1 MLDGLRVLD
10 LTDARGYLCGRT
22 LADLGADVVKVE
34 PPGGAVGRWEP
45 PLADDVPGVDRSL
58 AWLAGNSNKRA
69 IVCDLAAEAGRD
81 IFTSLCAVADVV
93 VECGPP
99 GELQARGLAYA
110 TLRTLNPGL
119 IYTTLTPFGCDG
131 PLAEAPAGDLEVT
144 ASSGSLWLAGE
155 PGATPVRSTLPQS
168 AQWAGMYAA
177 MGTLMAVLA
186 RDANGGEGQHVDVSA
201 QASMV
206 TAISHAPIF
215 WDLLGEEQHRSGPF
229 LAGRSVTGAQ
239 FRNIWP
245 CRDGYVTFAL
255 YGGPAG
261 QATSRELVAWIDEAS
276 QPGGAPP
283 ALKAVDWEAFDPTR
297 ATQAEVDVL
306 EADIAPFIRGLT
318 KDEFFARFV
327 ERNMLG
333 YKVSTVADIL
343 TDPQLEARNFW
354 HEVQSPWELERPT
367 SGSRVP
373 CADPASARPTSG
385 RPSTPSQHHTL
396 RYPGSFGLFDGRR
409 PVLRRLAPAVGEHTC
424 DVLREW
430 LGL

>member
-1 MLDGLRVLD
+1 VLDGLRVLD
-10 LTDARGYLCGRT
+10 LADARGYVCGRT

-34 PPGGAVGRWEP
+34 PPGGDPGRCEEP
-45 PLADDVPGVDRSL
+45 FADDLPGSDRSL
-58 AWLAGNSNKRA
+58 AWLAGNSNKRS
-69 IVCDLAAEAGRD
+69 IEVDLDSPEAREL
-81 IFTSLCAVADVV
+81 FQSLCSKADVV
-93 VECGPP
+93 IETAPP
-99 GELQARGLAYA
+99 GELLSRGLDYP
-110 TLRTLNPGL
+110 TLKDLNAAL
-119 IYTTLTPFGCDG
+119 VYTTISPLGAEG
-131 PLAEAPAGDLEVT
+131 PLTNVPAGDLEVT

-155 PGATPVRSTLPQS
+155 PAEAPVRSTLPQS
-168 AQWAGMYAA
+168 ANWAGMYAA

-186 RDANGGEGQHVDVSA
+186 RDARGGAGQHVDVSA

-229 LAGRSVTGAQ
+229 LTGRSVTGAK

-261 QATSRELVAWIDEAS
+261 RDSSRKLVSWIDEQC
-276 QPGGAPP
+276 QPHGAPP
-283 ALKAVDWEAFDPTR
+283 ALKAVDWDAFDPTR
-297 ATQAEVDVL
+297 ATQAEVDIL
-306 EADIAPFIRGLT
+306 EAEIAPFIQSRT

-343 TDPQLEARNFW
+343 NDPQLEARQFW
-354 HEVQSPWELERPT
+354 QEVQSPW
-367 SGSRVP
+367 
-373 CADPASARPTSG
+373 ASE
-385 RPSTPSQHHTL
+385 QTL
-396 RYPGSFGLFDGRR
+396 RFPGSFGLFDGRR
-409 PVLRRLAPAVGEHTC
+409 PEARRFAPSVGEHTC

-430 LGL
+430 LSNR